1 MIKEVRIK
9 TVEELM
15 PLLAG
20 DEYAPELKRYRSS
33 FVYRGVSD
41 SSFRMFTS
49 LRRNCRELSRE
60 LEPSILKNYTK
71 YAVLE
76 EPGIEGSVWMQMI
89 SGQHHGLPTRLLDW
103 THSPLV
109 ALHFATEEE
118 DMGTMDK
125 HDCMVWKIDIPELHS
140 LLPDK
145 YQKAIDSSR
154 SKVFSVDTLSAV
166 TSDLSEYDEDMGSR
180 SMVIIEPPSTEP
192 RIVNQYSFF
201 AIVPSGIDDIED
213 YLDKNTQNTVK
224 YIIDKELRWQL
235 RDMLDSLNMS
245 ERIVFPSLDGIS
257 RWIARHYYVR

>member
-89 SGQHHGLPTRLLDW
+89 SGSITGFPRGCSTGR
-103 THSPLV
+103 TPR
-109 ALHFATEEE
+109 
-118 DMGTMDK
+118 
-125 HDCMVWKIDIPELHS
+125 
-140 LLPDK
+140 
-145 YQKAIDSSR
+145 SSR
-154 SKVFSVDTLSAV
+154 C
-166 TSDLSEYDEDMGSR
+166 TSR
-180 SMVIIEPPSTEP
+180 PRRRTWARWTSTT
-192 RIVNQYSFF
+192 
-201 AIVPSGIDDIED
+201 AWSG
-213 YLDKNTQNTVK
+213 
-224 YIIDKELRWQL
+224 R
-235 RDMLDSLNMS
+235 
-245 ERIVFPSLDGIS
+245 
-257 RWIARHYYVR
+257 

>member
-9 TVEELM
+9 RVEELM

-20 DEYAPELKRYRSS
+20 DEYAPELKRHRSS
-33 FVYRGVSD
+33 FVYRGMAN
-41 SSFRMFTS
+41 SSFKMVTS
-49 LRRNCRELSRE
+49 LKRCCKELSKE

-71 YAVLE
+71 YAVLD

-118 DMGTMDK
+118 DMDEMDR

-140 LLPDK
+140 LLPEK
-145 YQKAIDSSR
+145 YQHSIDSSR
-154 SKVFSVDTLSAV
+154 SKVFTVETLSSI
-166 TSDLSEYDEDMGSR
+166 TSDLSEYDEDMGDR
-180 SMVIIEPPSTEP
+180 SMVVIEPPSTET

-201 AIVPSGIDDIED
+201 SIVPTGIEDIEG
-213 YLDKNTQNTVK
+213 YLDRNTENTVK
-224 YIIDKELRWQL
+224 YIIDKELRWRL
-235 RDMLDSLNMS
+235 RDTLDSLNMS
-245 ERIVFPSLDGIS
+245 ERIMFPGLDGIS